1 MRRYETIVIADPD
14 VPEEERKVLLDRLE
28 GIISQKEGMLISL
41 DQWGMKHLAYEINKK
56 VKGFYL
62 CMDYLGTGTLVD
74 EIERFSRIDDRVLKF
89 TTILKKSTVD
99 MEKIKEEIAQKAQAA
114 AKLNE
119 KTDQSQ
125 IVPPQSGNVEGQP
138 EAVAAAAPTDETKLE
153 E

>member
-1 MRRYETIVIADPD
+1 MRRYETVVIANPD

-28 GIISQKEGMLISL
+28 GIISQKEGMLIHL

-62 CMDYLGTGTLVD
+62 CMDYLGTGALVD

-89 TTILKKSTVD
+89 MTILKKSTVD
-99 MEKIKEEIAQKAQAA
+99 MEKIKEEIAQKAQATA
-114 AKLNE
+114 ELNK

-125 IVPPQSGNVEGQP
+125 TAPSQPGTVEEQP
-138 EAVAAAAPTDETKLE
+138 EVVAAAAPTDETKPE